1 MRLKT
6 KMMLSVACG
15 ILAVLCALIYADSV
29 RQETE
34 QVRTQAL
41 ERYGGEVTNLV
52 VACAGLS
59 SGDVI
64 KQTDV
69 EVREWLVDLAP
80 QEALSTLDDV
90 VGLRLTSAVA
100 AGAPLSRVDFAHVDG
115 EIEIPEGRVAV
126 SVHLSDKTGVS
137 DTLTSGSRLLAYE
150 VTATNTVLISN
161 DIVVVGAK
169 ESSKTTPASSLTI
182 AVSPALV
189 PRILSAAA
197 DGTLRLAMPTS
208 DVTGDVKGISSEA
221 TTETTT

>member
-1 MRLKT
+1 
-6 KMMLSVACG
+6 MMLSVACG

-52 VACAGLS
+52 VARAGLS

-100 AGAPLSRVDFAHVDG
+100 AGAPLSRVDFARVDG

-161 DIVVVGAK
+161 DIVVVG
-169 ESSKTTPASSLTI
+169 ERNLPRQRRPPRSPLRCLQHWCPVFFRLQLT
-182 AVSPALV
+182 ARFDLLCLPQMSQ
-189 PRILSAAA
+189 
-197 DGTLRLAMPTS
+197 GM
-208 DVTGDVKGISSEA
+208 
-221 TTETTT
+221 